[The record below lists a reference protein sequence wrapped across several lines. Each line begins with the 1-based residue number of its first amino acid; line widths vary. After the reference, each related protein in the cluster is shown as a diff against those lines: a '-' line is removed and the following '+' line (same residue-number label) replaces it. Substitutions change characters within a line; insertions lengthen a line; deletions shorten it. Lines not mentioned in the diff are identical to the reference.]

1 MIRFSLHMLAHLL
14 VPGLVARFAFKP
26 NWQRAWLIMVL
37 TLIVDLD
44 HLFSSPIFDP
54 NRCSIGSHLLHTEPA
69 MAIYGL
75 MLLIPQLRI
84 IAAGLLVHMALDA
97 LDCYLQ
103 LLY

>member
-1 MIRFSLHMLAHLL
+1 MTRFILHMLAHLL

-26 NWQRAWLIMVL
+26 HWQRAWLIMVA
-37 TLIVDLD
+37 TMIVDLD
-44 HLFSSPIFDP
+44 HLLSSPIFDP

-84 IAAGLLVHMALDA
+84 IAAGLLIHMALDA
-97 LDCYLQ
+97 VDCYFQ